1 MMTRAM
7 FDPQM
12 MLLSTFLQALVA
24 ELESDPAADRAWE
37 KARAHV
43 KAADEEAEPEL
54 QAALDAK
61 DVEALKGIVTG
72 WASGERLLIVHD
84 RGVLKRAM
92 KAYRKSLKVTRLDA
106 ESKIGGSPMST
117 GRESAIAG
125 IRPPERYPREV
136 WDELARQERLADV
149 KHGLYELGPKA

>member
-1 MMTRAM
+1 MTRAM

-24 ELESDPAADRAWE
+24 RLESDPADATAWAE
-37 KARAHV
+37 ARTLV
-43 KAADEEAEPEL
+43 KAAEDEEPEL
-54 QAALDAK
+54 QAALEAQDL
-61 DVEALKGIVTG
+61 EALQAIVAG
-72 WASGERLLIVHD
+72 WASGQRLLTVHD

-106 ESKIGGSPMST
+106 ESKIGGSPMSS

-136 WDELARQERLADV
+136 WDELARQERLIDV